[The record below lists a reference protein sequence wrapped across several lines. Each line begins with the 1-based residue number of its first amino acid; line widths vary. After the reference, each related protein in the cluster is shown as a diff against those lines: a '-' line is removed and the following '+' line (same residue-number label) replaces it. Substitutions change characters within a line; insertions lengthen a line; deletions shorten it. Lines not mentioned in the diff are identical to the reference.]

1 MGLATARHYG
11 NIASD
16 VRRFAD
22 SLRDAPADS
31 ESGRDGPGPRRPVRP
46 GGGDA
51 PAASDAQAKGE
62 GHG

>member
-1 MGLATARHYG
+1 MLGMGLVTARRYG

-22 SLRDAPADS
+22 SLRDTATERS
-31 ESGRDGPGPRRPVRP
+31 
-46 GGGDA
+46 
-51 PAASDAQAKGE
+51 